1 MSKLLIKNINGLF
14 QTGEDLNA
22 YKKGEEMTEGNI
34 IENAF
39 LAIEDDR
46 IVAYGK
52 MEDWGGIT
60 DWRDLEVIDAEG
72 QFVLP
77 TFCDSHTHAVF
88 AATREGEFEDRIK
101 GLTYEEIAAKGGG
114 IVNSANHLQEMD
126 EDTLYEEAKE
136 RILNLAKLGTGAIEI
151 KSGYGLTVEAELKM
165 LRVIKRLKETSP
177 LTIKATFLGA
187 HAFPKKYKEDH
198 RGYIDLIIDEMLPR
212 VHEERL
218 ADFIVCFVERNYFT
232 VDEMNE
238 LLEAGAKYSLVP
250 KIHLN
255 QFSIMGGI
263 KAAVNHKALS
273 VDHLEE
279 LNDEDIEALKLGET
293 MPTFLPG
300 CSFFLSIPYGL
311 ARKVM
316 SEDLPVAL
324 ATDFNPGSAPSGN
337 MQLITSIACTKM
349 NMTPIEA
356 LNATTIN
363 TAYAMGISESHG
375 SITLGKKANI
385 MITDKMSSLAR
396 IPYSFGENNIHTVIL
411 NGKIVH
417 TKSN

>member
-218 ADFIVCFVERNYFT
+218 ADFIDCFVERNYFT

>member
-1 MSKLLIKNINGLF
+1 
-14 QTGEDLNA
+14 
-22 YKKGEEMTEGNI
+22 
-34 IENAF
+34 
-39 LAIEDDR
+39 
-46 IVAYGK
+46 
-52 MEDWGGIT
+52 
-60 DWRDLEVIDAEG
+60 
-72 QFVLP
+72 
-77 TFCDSHTHAVF
+77 
-88 AATREGEFEDRIK
+88 
-101 GLTYEEIAAKGGG
+101 
-114 IVNSANHLQEMD
+114 
-126 EDTLYEEAKE
+126 
-136 RILNLAKLGTGAIEI
+136 
-151 KSGYGLTVEAELKM
+151 
-165 LRVIKRLKETSP
+165 
-177 LTIKATFLGA
+177 
-187 HAFPKKYKEDH
+187 
-198 RGYIDLIIDEMLPR
+198 MLPR

-218 ADFIVCFVERNYFT
+218 ADFIDCFVERNYFT

-250 KIHLN
+250 RIHLN

-263 KAAVNHKALS
+263 IAAVNHKALS

-311 ARKVM
+311 ARKVI

-337 MQLITSIACTKM
+337 MQLVTSLACTKM

-356 LNATTIN
+356 LNATTMN

-411 NGKIVH
+411 DGKIVH

>member
-22 YKKGEEMTEGNI
+22 YKKGEEMAEGNI

-218 ADFIVCFVERNYFT
+218 ADFIDCFVERNYFT